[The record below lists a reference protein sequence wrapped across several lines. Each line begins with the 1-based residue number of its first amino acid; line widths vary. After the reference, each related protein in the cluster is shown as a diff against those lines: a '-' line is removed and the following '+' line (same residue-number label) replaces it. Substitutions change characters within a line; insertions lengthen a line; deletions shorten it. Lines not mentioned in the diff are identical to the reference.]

1 MTSRKEAI
9 CEWLS
14 LESEESL
21 KQQLQAAVAE
31 DSRMQD
37 ICFKKKMHEELYKK
51 PNLRNGCKLIKP
63 SDFQIIILE
72 AVSSQDLELGMI
84 G

>member
-1 MTSRKEAI
+1 MLAGDEVVKEAI

-37 ICFKKKMHEELYKK
+37 IC
-51 PNLRNGCKLIKP
+51 LRKRCMKSFIRNQT
-63 SDFQIIILE
+63 SEMD
-72 AVSSQDLELGMI
+72 AS
-84 G
+84 